1 MQVLK
6 SQIDKFENI
15 IVNPENKQNNEIVT
29 QLKQS
34 QPLEQQPEEEKK
46 VPLTQQNS
54 VEETSIE
61 F

>member
-34 QPLEQQPEEEKK
+34 QPLEQQPEEEIK
-46 VPLTQQNS
+46 VPLTQQHS